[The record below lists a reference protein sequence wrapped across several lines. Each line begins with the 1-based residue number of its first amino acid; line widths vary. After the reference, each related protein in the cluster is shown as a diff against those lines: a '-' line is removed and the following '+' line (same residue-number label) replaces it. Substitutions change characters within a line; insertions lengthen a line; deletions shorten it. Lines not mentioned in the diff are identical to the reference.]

1 MSVKWVFKVVTSFF
15 SSYNYLKNSK
25 RVNNYK
31 SIRRNNE
38 EKTNLMKNVKKI
50 AIVATAGVSALM
62 LGACGHRGGNTNN
75 PKKDKVSVALITGG
89 FGVDDNSFGQMAWSG
104 IKKYGK
110 EYGLKKG
117 VGGYN
122 YFQGSSA
129 SDYENEMEQAAQANY
144 KTILSA
150 GFEFAPAVQ
159 KAAQKYPKKNFVLI
173 DAQAKGKNVAS
184 VMFKSQEA
192 SFLAGV
198 AAAKTSKTGRLGW
211 IGGVKSEILDEFEA
225 GFVQGAQ
232 WEAKKLHKKVSVDTA
247 YVGSFTDTSKEKS
260 IAQAMYSKGIDVISQ
275 ASGGAS
281 QGLFVEAKDINA
293 QKTSTQLKKSKVW
306 AMGVDSDQH
315 ALGNFK
321 TKDNKKDNDCLTSIM
336 TRVDN
341 VAYMLAKKSAQGKF
355 PGGKYLKYGL
365 KENAVSL
372 NRGYISDSA
381 WKDVQTAKKQILDG
395 KIKVAASM
403 SELK

>member
-1 MSVKWVFKVVTSFF
+1 
-15 SSYNYLKNSK
+15 
-25 RVNNYK
+25 
-31 SIRRNNE
+31 
-38 EKTNLMKNVKKI
+38 MKKINKI
-50 AIVATAGVSALM
+50 AIVATAGLSALM
-62 LGACGHRGGNTNN
+62 LGACGHRGNN
-75 PKKDKVSVALITGG
+75 ANNAKKDKVSVALITGG
-89 FGVDDNSFGQMAWSG
+89 YGVDDNSFGQMAWSG

-110 EYGLKKG
+110 EYHLSKG

-129 SDYENEMEQAAQANY
+129 SDYETEMEQAAQANY
-144 KTILSA
+144 HTIIAA
-150 GFEFAPAVQ
+150 GFEFSEAIQ
-159 KAAQKYPKKNFVLI
+159 KAAQKYPKKKFVLI
-173 DAQAKGKNVAS
+173 DSQAKGKNVAS

-198 AAAKTSKTGRLGW
+198 AAAKTSKTGKLGW
-211 IGGVKSEILDEFEA
+211 IGGVKSEILSEFEA
-225 GFVQGAQ
+225 GFVQGAR

-260 IAQAMYSKGIDVISQ
+260 IAQAMYSKGVDVISQ

-321 TKDNKKDNDCLTSIM
+321 TKDGKKDNSCLTSIM
-336 TRVDN
+336 TRVDT
-341 VAYMLAKKSAQGKF
+341 VSYLLAKKAAQGKF

-372 NRGYISDSA
+372 NRDQISESIWA
-381 WKDVQTAKKQILDG
+381 DVQTAKKQILDG
-395 KIKVAASM
+395 KIKVAENM
-403 SELK
+403 SQVK

>member
-1 MSVKWVFKVVTSFF
+1 
-15 SSYNYLKNSK
+15 
-25 RVNNYK
+25 
-31 SIRRNNE
+31 
-38 EKTNLMKNVKKI
+38 MKNIKKI
-50 AIVATAGVSALM
+50 AIVATAGLSALM
-62 LGACGHRGGNTNN
+62 LGACGHRGNN
-75 PKKDKVSVALITGG
+75 ANNAKKDKLSVALITGG
-89 FGVDDNSFGQMAWSG
+89 FGVSDNSFGQMSWQG
-104 IKKYGK
+104 IKKYAN

-117 VGGYN
+117 LGGYN

-144 KTILSA
+144 NTIISA
-150 GFEFAPAVQ
+150 GFEFSQAVQ
-159 KAAQKYPKKNFVLI
+159 KASQKYPNKKFVLI

-198 AAAKTSKTGRLGW
+198 AAAKTSKTGKLAW

-225 GFVQGAQ
+225 GFNQGVR
-232 WEAKKLHKKVSVDTA
+232 WEAKKLHKKITVDNE
-247 YVGSFTDTSKEKS
+247 YVGSFTDVSKEKS
-260 IAQAMYSKGIDVISQ
+260 IAKAMYAKGVDVISQ

-281 QGLFVEAKDINA
+281 QGLFLEAKDINS
-293 QKTSTQLKKSKVW
+293 QKTSAQLKSSKVY
-306 AMGVDSDQH
+306 ALGVDSDQR

-321 TKDNKKDNDCLTSIM
+321 TKDGKKDNSCLTSIM

-341 VAYMLAKKSAQGKF
+341 VSYALAKKAAKNEF
-355 PGGKYLKYGL
+355 PGGRYLKYGL
-365 KENAVSL
+365 KDKAVSL
-372 NRGYISDSA
+372 NRDQIDSST
-381 WKDVQTAKKQILDG
+381 WKDVLNAKKQIIDG

>member
-1 MSVKWVFKVVTSFF
+1 
-15 SSYNYLKNSK
+15 
-25 RVNNYK
+25 
-31 SIRRNNE
+31 
-38 EKTNLMKNVKKI
+38 MKNFKKI
-50 AIVATAGVSALM
+50 SIVATAGLSALM
-62 LGACGHRGGNTNN
+62 LGACGHRGGNANN
-75 PKKDKVSVALITGG
+75 PKKEKLSVALITGG
-89 FGVDDNSFGQMAWSG
+89 FGVSDNSFGQMSWQG
-104 IKKYGK
+104 IKKYGR

-117 VGGYN
+117 LGGYN

-144 KTILSA
+144 HTIIAA
-150 GFEFAPAVQ
+150 GFEFAPAIQ
-159 KAAQKYPKKNFVLI
+159 KAAQKYPNKKFVLI
-173 DAQAKGKNVAS
+173 DSQAKGKNVAS

-198 AAAKTSKTGRLGW
+198 AAAKTSKTGHLGW

-225 GFVQGAQ
+225 GFNQGVK
-232 WEAKKLHKKVSVDTA
+232 WEAKKLHKKITVDNE
-247 YVGSFTDTSKEKS
+247 YVGSFTDVSKEKS
-260 IAQAMYSKGIDVISQ
+260 IAKAMYAKGIDVISQ

-281 QGLFVEAKDINA
+281 QGLFMEANNINS
-293 QKTSTQLKKSKVW
+293 QKTSAQLKKAKLW

-321 TKDNKKDNDCLTSIM
+321 TKNGVKDNSVLTSIL
-336 TRVDN
+336 TRVD
-341 VAYMLAKKSAQGKF
+341 VVSYMMAKKAAQGKF
-355 PGGKYLKYGL
+355 PGGKYLKFGL

-372 NRGYISDSA
+372 TRDQIDNSV
-381 WKDVQTAKKQILDG
+381 WKEVDTAKKQILNG

>member
-1 MSVKWVFKVVTSFF
+1 
-15 SSYNYLKNSK
+15 
-25 RVNNYK
+25 
-31 SIRRNNE
+31 
-38 EKTNLMKNVKKI
+38 MKNVKKI
-50 AIVATAGVSALM
+50 AIATVAGASALM
-62 LGACGHRGGNTNN
+62 LGACGHRGNNANN

-89 FGVDDNSFGQMAWSG
+89 FGVSDNSFGQMSWTG

-117 VGGYN
+117 LGGYN

-129 SDYENEMEQAAQANY
+129 SDYENEMEQAAQADY
-144 KTILSA
+144 HTIIAA
-150 GFEFAPAVQ
+150 GFEFAPAIQ
-159 KAAQKYPKKNFVLI
+159 KAAQKYPKKKFVLI
-173 DAQAKGKNVAS
+173 DSQAKGKNVAS

-232 WEAKKLHKKVSVDTA
+232 WEAKKLNKKVTIDRE
-247 YVGSFTDTSKEKS
+247 YVGSFTDVAKEKS
-260 IAQAMYSKGIDVISQ
+260 IAKAMYAKGVDVISQ

-281 QGLFVEAKDINA
+281 QGLFTEANDINSE
-293 QKTSTQLKKSKVW
+293 KTSSQLKKSKVW

-315 ALGNFK
+315 ALGEFK
-321 TKDNKKDNDCLTSIM
+321 TKNGVKDNSVLTSIM
-336 TRVDN
+336 TRVDT
-341 VAYMLAKKSAQGKF
+341 VSYMLAKKSAQGHF
-355 PGGKYLKYGL
+355 PGGQYLKYGL

-372 NRGYISDSA
+372 NRDQISSSA
-381 WKDVQTAKKQILDG
+381 WQDVQEAKKQILSN
-395 KIKVAASM
+395 KIHVAASM
-403 SELK
+403 AQLK

>member
-1 MSVKWVFKVVTSFF
+1 
-15 SSYNYLKNSK
+15 
-25 RVNNYK
+25 
-31 SIRRNNE
+31 
-38 EKTNLMKNVKKI
+38 MKNVKKKI

-62 LGACGHRGGNTNN
+62 LGACGHRGNNTNN
-75 PKKDKVSVALITGG
+75 AKKDKLSVALITGG
-89 FGVDDNSFGQMAWSG
+89 FGVSDNSFGEMSWNG

-117 VGGYN
+117 IGGYN

-129 SDYENEMEQAAQANY
+129 SDYETEAEQAAQANY
-144 KTILSA
+144 QTIIAA
-150 GFEFAPAVQ
+150 GFEFAPAIQ

-173 DAQAKGKNVAS
+173 DSQAKGKNVTS

-198 AAAKTSKTGRLGW
+198 AATKTSKTGRLGW
-211 IGGVKSEILDEFEA
+211 IGGAKSEILDEFEA
-225 GFVQGAQ
+225 GFVQGAK
-232 WEAKKLHKKVSVDTA
+232 WEAKKLNKKVTVDRE
-247 YVGSFTDTSKEKS
+247 YVGSFTDVAKEKS
-260 IAQAMYSKGIDVISQ
+260 IAKAMYAKNIDVISQ

-281 QGLFVEAKDINA
+281 QGLFSEAKNINSE
-293 QKTSTQLKKSKVW
+293 KTSAQLKKKKVW

-321 TKDNKKDNDCLTSIM
+321 TKDGKKDNSVLSSIM

-341 VAYMLAKKSAQGKF
+341 VAYMMAKRSAQGKF
-355 PGGKYLKYGL
+355 PGGQYLKYGL

-372 NRGYISDSA
+372 TRDQISSSV
-381 WKDVQTAKKQILDG
+381 WKDVQEAKKQILNG

-403 SELK
+403 SELN